1 MPHPQ
6 PKLPL
11 EDQDT
16 QHSMQQQQHS
26 HPHPLPHA
34 QQRNRSSRDL
44 AAQAFPQQTDPSR
57 IVHSQQITAQ
67 TSSPPGPSPELAPA
81 IQKCGKCELQMNGS
95 FVRALGNTYHLEC
108 FICLDCEQIV
118 ASKFFPITEADG
130 KQYPLCERDY
140 FRRLNLVCHSCGG
153 ALRGSYI
160 TALDYKY
167 HIEHF
172 TCSVCPTVFGP
183 QDSYYEHDGKVY
195 CHYHYSL
202 NYAVKCAGCQ
212 TAILKQFVEINRNS
226 QDEHWHPECYM
237 IHKFWNV
244 KLAPSP
250 SPSSASNLLQ
260 IEGAGASEGSSTN
273 TSNDL
278 KSPEELKRAQ
288 QQMEEK
294 VYQIWTVLSAFE
306 ESSAGCISE
315 MLLHVSNGAYY
326 DGVQMA
332 EKFILHV
339 EILFNA
345 IDDLE
350 IQMREAG
357 DTGNMSHGRE
367 AKMLCKK
374 IVNFFSLLSHTQE
387 SGVRRL
393 GMTQELLSLV
403 TGLAHYLKI
412 LIRIALTYALKLE
425 RQYNSATVIARF
437 LNRLMELA
445 NKDKY
450 LRDAQ
455 GKGMVEAEVTSDLC
469 LACKVTVEDECFRL
483 DHHHRWHPKCL
494 ICANCSTPLASVYY
508 NAAFDI
514 HRGSVLCQQ
523 CKTPESHVGFSH
535 VTKLEQYTFLLRVAL
550 VRLENLLRLKGDD
563 VALTEPEQRG
573 RDPAISPSTS
583 NADPLS
589 PPGLM
594 RKDTRSKSY
603 SSDDNRQYETVHLG
617 DLKRVKS
624 THLDRKLSNSAR
636 FPRRQTVIAHQRRR
650 SPPTDLN
657 EGDSSSSQPSS
668 SSGGTT
674 AAEPAALEIEIID
687 EKPSE
692 AALQQEEELARANSP
707 PPEPAPATLSDL
719 TERLAISTSKELA
732 ANHGAMRIVGGQQS
746 QPHHPRQSPQPHI
759 GGQTSSVPPQQQ
771 QSLAPG
777 TTSAHTASTS
787 THLSVQAPAAP
798 GRRSAKRQYLNEL
811 SALELFI
818 VKHLA
823 VLTLAPLV
831 AEYFTLEELLDLI
844 GQRKQTLWGRFVKG
858 LKTDKKKPKVEGTFG
873 VPLEVLVER
882 NGVDSSLGAGPGRI
896 RIPSFVDDSISALR
910 NMDMSVEGIFRK
922 NGNIRRLKE
931 LSDAIDKDPSSVNL
945 AEDNPVQVAALL
957 KKFLRDLPDPLLT
970 FKLHRLFVVSQKM
983 ENEGVRKLIL
993 HLTCCLLPKPNRDSM
1008 EAICLFLRWVA
1019 SFSHVDE
1026 ETGSKMDLHNLA
1038 TVITPNVL
1046 YSKSKDPTKDES
1058 FLAIEAVMGL
1068 LDYQDEFCLVPE
1080 DLSSILDDQDLLES
1094 SMDLS
1099 SKDILKRCENYV
1111 KTRVKK
1117 SHSLGDLYADTAENG
1132 SSGAA
1137 GGGSGGKNDPR
1148 TINGSNGQAQHH
1160 HQLSNHHSEAAMMHN
1175 GLMASSPPHSPP
1187 MSHSSGGTTHVEF
1200 RSISQ
1205 LTLNQQ
1211 PGQDGNGF
1219 PAYPGRSNNGAS
1231 LQQPSGSSTGSP
1243 AATVSPVRIP
1253 ERPRPPHHSHTTP
1266 VITVGGGA
1274 GSTPMSL

>member
-1 MPHPQ
+1 MPHQ
-6 PKLPL
+6 LPH
-11 EDQDT
+11 DT
-16 QHSMQQQQHS
+16 LSALPSSSSSTSTSTSPPPAQHPPSSTPPVTSQQQQ
-26 HPHPLPHA
+26 PP
-34 QQRNRSSRDL
+34 QQQHQQHQHQHQLSSNRSSRDL
-44 AAQAFPQQTDPSR
+44 AAPSSLPQQTTQPR
-57 IVHSQQITAQ
+57 LKSQPIL
-67 TSSPPGPSPELAPA
+67 TSPAPELAPA
-81 IQKCGKCELQMNGS
+81 VQKCSKCELQMKGA
-95 FVRALGNTYHLEC
+95 FVRALNGTYHLEC
-108 FICLDCEQIV
+108 FCCMDCNQIV
-118 ASKFFPITEADG
+118 ASKFFPITEQDG

-140 FRRLNLVCHSCGG
+140 FRRLNLVCQSCGG

-183 QDSYYEHDGKVY
+183 QDSYYEHDSKVY

-202 NYAVKCAGCQ
+202 YYAVKCAGCR

-244 KLAPSP
+244 KLSFTPPNDDKDQTEQPLLDAASLDNTAKDKSDPDAQLTGPEHPTSP
-250 SPSSASNLLQ
+250 TELRTPA
-260 IEGAGASEGSSTN
+260 
-273 TSNDL
+273 
-278 KSPEELKRAQ
+278 ELKLAQ

-332 EKFILHV
+332 GKFILHV
-339 EILFNA
+339 DILFSA

-350 IQMREAG
+350 AQMKEVG
-357 DTGNMSHGRE
+357 DAADMAHGRE

-412 LIRIALTYALKLE
+412 LIRIALTGALKLE
-425 RQYNSATVIARF
+425 RQYNSTAVIARF
-437 LNRLMELA
+437 LNKLMELA
-445 NKDKY
+445 NRDKY
-450 LRDAQ
+450 LNELH
-455 GKGMVEAEVTSDLC
+455 GKASMDAEVTSDLC
-469 LACKVTVEDECFRL
+469 FACRVTIEDECFTF

-494 ICANCSTPLASVYY
+494 ICSGCAKPLASTYY
-508 NAAFDI
+508 DASFDAS
-514 HRGSVLCQQ
+514 RGSVLCQQ
-523 CKTPESHVGFSH
+523 CKTPESLTGFSH

-550 VRLENLLRLKGDD
+550 IRLENLLHLKGDESQAD
-563 VALTEPEQRG
+563 I
-573 RDPAISPSTS
+573 DPRVRQLATSPGST
-583 NADPLS
+583 PLS

-594 RKDTRSKSY
+594 RKDSRSKSY
-603 SSDDNRQYETVHLG
+603 SSDDNRQYETIHLG
-617 DLKRVKS
+617 DIKRVKS

-636 FPRRQTVIAHQRRR
+636 FPRRQTVIEHQRRR
-650 SPPTDLN
+650 QP
-657 EGDSSSSQPSS
+657 PSS
-668 SSGGTT
+668 NHPENHLAVPPEGVQLSDNGSVMKE
-674 AAEPAALEIEIID
+674 AEPAALEIEIID
-687 EKPSE
+687 ERPCD
-692 AALQQEEELARANSP
+692 AALQDEEDLADVDGPSP
-707 PPEPAPATLSDL
+707 DAPATLSDL
-719 TERLAISTSKELA
+719 TERLRISTANGSSTAHSRGHSGQGSTQGSQYLA
-732 ANHGAMRIVGGQQS
+732 VPNPNNASR
-746 QPHHPRQSPQPHI
+746 HP
-759 GGQTSSVPPQQQ
+759 
-771 QSLAPG
+771 
-777 TTSAHTASTS
+777 
-787 THLSVQAPAAP
+787 
-798 GRRSAKRQYLNEL
+798 KRQYLNEL

-823 VLTLAPLV
+823 VLTLAPIV
-831 AEYFTLEELLDLI
+831 SEYFTLEELLDLI

-858 LKTDKKKPKVEGTFG
+858 LKTDKKKSKVEGTFG

-882 NGVDSSLGAGPGRI
+882 NGVDSALGAGPGRI
-896 RIPSFVDDSISALR
+896 RIPSFVDDSISAMR
-910 NMDMSVEGIFRK
+910 NMDMSVEGVFRK

-931 LSDAIDKDPSSVNL
+931 LSEAIDKDPSAVNL
-945 AEDNPVQVAALL
+945 TDDNPVQVAALL

-983 ENEGVRKLIL
+983 EDEAVRKMIL

-1068 LDYQDEFCLVPE
+1068 LQYQDDFCVVPM
-1080 DLSSILDDQDLLES
+1080 DLSSILSDQDLVES
-1094 SMDLS
+1094 STDLS
-1099 SKDILKRCENYV
+1099 SKDILKRCENLV
-1111 KTRVKK
+1111 KSKVKK
-1117 SHSLGDLYADTAENG
+1117 SHSLGDLYADTGNNG
-1132 SSGAA
+1132 A
-1137 GGGSGGKNDPR
+1137 GNSEGTGNG
-1148 TINGSNGQAQHH
+1148 TANGSNRHRQQVGQTHH
-1160 HQLSNHHSEAAMMHN
+1160 GHTTHHDHHGSFHHGGGHN
-1175 GLMASSPPHSPP
+1175 GTYVSHHDGHHTNGNGAMASS
-1187 MSHSSGGTTHVEF
+1187 V
-1200 RSISQ
+1200 
-1205 LTLNQQ
+1205 
-1211 PGQDGNGF
+1211 
-1219 PAYPGRSNNGAS
+1219 A
-1231 LQQPSGSSTGSP
+1231 
-1243 AATVSPVRIP
+1243 PVKIP
-1253 ERPRPPHHSHTTP
+1253 ERPRPYQHSHSSHAIP
-1266 VITVGGGA
+1266 VVSSKHR